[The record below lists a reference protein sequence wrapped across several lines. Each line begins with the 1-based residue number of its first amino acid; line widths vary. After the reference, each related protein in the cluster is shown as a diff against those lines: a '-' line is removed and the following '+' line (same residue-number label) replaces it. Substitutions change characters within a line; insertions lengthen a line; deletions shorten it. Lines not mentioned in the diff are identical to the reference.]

1 MEDGKYVF
9 SQVVGFLPKYEF
21 SKCVARYKGERY
33 VKNFSCW
40 TQFLAMLS
48 GQLTRRE
55 SLRETVVG
63 LTAQGAALYRLGF
76 RSGVSLSTLSHAN
89 ERRNWKIYKD
99 FADVLTKEAQSL
111 YASDERVLP
120 EFRGPVLVIDS
131 TTIDLC
137 LSVFWWAPFRKKK
150 AAVKMHTMLD
160 LRGSIPTFVS
170 ISDGL
175 MHDAKAMKTLPFEAG
190 AFYIMDRGYF
200 SLAELLRIDR
210 LPAFFVIRSKT
221 NLAYEIVGKPGKTNE
236 DGVLSDYQI
245 LLTGPKSQ
253 RMYSDKLRLI
263 SYFDK
268 DQDRRFEFLTNNFSI
283 TAGSVALLY
292 KNRWQ
297 IELFFKWI
305 KQHLK
310 IKSFWGES
318 ENAVKTQIWI
328 AICAYLTVAI
338 VRKRLKIDR
347 SLNEI
352 LQIISTTA
360 FSKQSLFQL
369 LSESSFAKL
378 EIDSSKQ
385 LNLFEF

>member
-1 MEDGKYVF
+1 MEDGKFVF
-9 SQVVGFLPKYEF
+9 SQVVSYLSKYEF
-21 SKCVARYKGERY
+21 AKCVARYGGERY

-63 LTAQGAALYRLGF
+63 LTAQGASLYRLGL
-76 RSGVSLSTLSHAN
+76 RSGVSLSTLAHAN
-89 ERRNWKIYKD
+89 ERRNWQIYKD
-99 FADVLTKEAQSL
+99 FADILKKEAQSL
-111 YASDERVLP
+111 HVFDQRVLP
-120 EFRGPVLVIDS
+120 DFSGPVLLIDS

-137 LSVFWWAPFRKKK
+137 LSVFWWAPFREKKG
-150 AAVKMHTMLD
+150 AVKLHTILD
-160 LRGSIPTFVS
+160 LRGNIPTFIS

-175 MHDAKAMKTLPFEAG
+175 LNDAKAMRAMPFEAG
-190 AFYIMDRGYF
+190 AFYVMDRGYF
-200 SLAELLRIDR
+200 SLTELLRIDR
-210 LPAFFVIRSKT
+210 SPAFFVIRAKE
-221 NLAYEIVGKPGKTNE
+221 NLAYEIVGKPGKTKE
-236 DGVLSDYQI
+236 DGVLGDRQI
-245 LLTGPKSQ
+245 LLTGPKSK
-253 RMYSDKLRLI
+253 RLYPDKLRLI

-283 TAGSVALLY
+283 TAGSIALLY

-318 ENAVKTQIWI
+318 ANAVKTQIWI

-347 SLNEI
+347 SMNEI
-352 LQIISTTA
+352 LQIISTNA

-369 LSESSFAKL
+369 LSEKPIAKF
-378 EIDSSKQ
+378 EIDSPKQ
-385 LNLFEF
+385 LNLFDF